1 LAIYRKLY
9 PIIHISNFL
18 KINTLCCYQI
28 PQTPAQGGTT
38 LWSELA
44 VGTGT
49 QTSLRMKSFV
59 IFMRLLINHAGAP
72 FAARYEH
79 QVASGITFPQPVAKH
94 ISLKICEIFRRKME
108 M

>member
-1 LAIYRKLY
+1 MAIYRKLY
-9 PIIHISNFL
+9 PVIHISNFL

-28 PQTPAQGGTT
+28 PQTPSQGGTT

-49 QTSLRMKSFV
+49 QTSLRMESFV
-59 IFMRLLINHAGAP
+59 IFMGLLINHAGAP

-79 QVASGITFPQPVAKH
+79 QVASGITFPQSVAKH
-94 ISLKICEIFRRKME
+94 ISLRICEIFRRKME